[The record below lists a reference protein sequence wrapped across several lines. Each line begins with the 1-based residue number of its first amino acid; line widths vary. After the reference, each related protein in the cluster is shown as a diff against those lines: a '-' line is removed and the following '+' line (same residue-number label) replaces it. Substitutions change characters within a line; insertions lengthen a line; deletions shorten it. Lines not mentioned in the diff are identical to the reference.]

1 VIRRTRSR
9 APGGRTD
16 EHGQSL
22 VEFALMVPVMLLILF
37 GMMEFGFVFS
47 HHLTLE
53 YATREG
59 ARLGAGLGAG
69 NPDAP
74 CAGTSPEPVDWQI
87 IAAVQRVITSP
98 GSQVPAA
105 RISQIRIYKATAT
118 GAETAGAVN
127 VWVPGAG
134 PTVDGDRLQWTPSGP
149 TGWSACGRNSGA
161 SPDSIGISLVYS
173 YLYVTPLGSFMGLA
187 GPATI
192 TIRDR
197 TIMAL
202 NPPAG

>member
-1 VIRRTRSR
+1 MTRPARLR
-9 APGGRTD
+9 APGRRASGR
-16 EHGQSL
+16 GQSL
-22 VEFALMVPVMLLILF
+22 VEFALMLPLMLMILF

-59 ARLGAGLGAG
+59 ARLGAALGAG
-69 NPDAP
+69 NADAP
-74 CAGTSPEPVDWQI
+74 CSGTTPEPVDWQI

-98 GSQVPAA
+98 GSQVPPA
-105 RISQIRIYKATAT
+105 RVSEIRIYKATAT
-118 GAETAGAVN
+118 GAETAGVVN

-134 PTVDGDRLQWTPSGP
+134 PTVDGVRLQFTPS
-149 TGWSACGRNSGA
+149 TTAWSACGRNSGA
-161 SPDSIGISLVYS
+161 SPDSLGISLVYS
-173 YLYVTPLGSFMGLA
+173 YRYVTPLGTLMGIM

-192 TIRDR
+192 TISDR

>member
-1 VIRRTRSR
+1 ML
-9 APGGRTD
+9 P
-16 EHGQSL
+16 
-22 VEFALMVPVMLLILF
+22 LMLMILF

-59 ARLGAGLGAG
+59 ARLGAALGAG
-69 NPDAP
+69 NADAP
-74 CAGTSPEPVDWQI
+74 CSGTSPEPVDWQI

-98 GSQVPAA
+98 GSQVPPS
-105 RISQIRIYKATAT
+105 RVSEIRIYKATAT
-118 GAETAGAVN
+118 GAETAGVVN

-134 PTVDGDRLQWTPSGP
+134 PTVDGVRLQFTPST

-161 SPDSIGISLVYS
+161 SPDSLGISLVYS
-173 YLYVTPLGSFMGLA
+173 YRYVTPLGTLMGIT

-192 TIRDR
+192 TINDR

>member
-1 VIRRTRSR
+1 MIRRTRSR
-9 APGGRTD
+9 VEGDRASGR
-16 EHGQSL
+16 GQSL
-22 VEFALMVPVMLLILF
+22 VEFALVLPLMLLILF

-59 ARLGAGLGAG
+59 ARLGAALGAG
-69 NPDAP
+69 TDDAP
-74 CAGTSPEPVDWQI
+74 CSGTSPEPVDWQI

-98 GSQVPAA
+98 GSQVPPA
-105 RISQIRIYKATAT
+105 RINQIRIYKATAT
-118 GAETAGAVN
+118 GAETAGVVN
-127 VWVPGAG
+127 VWVPGSG
-134 PTVDGDRLQWTPSGP
+134 PTVDGEPLQFTPSGG

-173 YLYVTPLGSFMGLA
+173 YGYVTPLGTFMGIV
-187 GPATI
+187 GPPTFTI
-192 TIRDR
+192 SDR